1 MSCSYACLLTYL
13 VCFCASV
20 LTCSHASVLGMPTCL
35 ACLRALVFGVL
46 TCLRVY
52 EFSMLACPVSLCA
65 HIFYMHAVL
74 KYGTCLR
81 TCVLLWHRLSYF
93 LCIWKVNFQ
102 KSSYRKNFFLFKE
115 VFRTYLNIYEAVFCE
130 KEWKAINFSLFLQ
143 KG

>member
-1 MSCSYACLLTYL
+1 MLGVL
-13 VCFCASV
+13 VCLRAHV
-20 LTCSHASVLGMPTCL
+20 LVVLRCSHAHVLGMPTCL
-35 ACLRALVFGVL
+35 ACLRALVFGVF

-52 EFSMLACPVSLCA
+52 VFSMFACFVSLCA
-65 HIFYMHAVL
+65 HMFYMLAVL
-74 KYGTCLR
+74 KYLTCLR
-81 TCVLLWHRLSYF
+81 ACVLLWHRLSYF

-115 VFRTYLNIYEAVFCE
+115 VFRTYLNIYEAVLCE